1 MFTTSEP
8 FGMRDRPDH
17 HVISRQVPSAQLISY
32 LRAPLT
38 TREHLALTLSKR
50 HGISKVHPECPS
62 ARVGCLV
69 GDSGNQDE
77 LWEQTP
83 GAGGVLLVERGTHMW
98 VVCLVA

>member
-1 MFTTSEP
+1 MFTTTAP
-8 FGMRDRPDH
+8 FSMRDRTDYRTS
-17 HVISRQVPSAQLISY
+17 SRQVSSAQLISY

-98 VVCLVA
+98 VFCLVA